1 MCDFKLIEGIIEYT
15 VNIAMIQRWAQ
26 ELFGYHFTVIHRK
39 EKMMTDVDALTRL
52 FISAYALHLSIS
64 FILLQVDRIN
74 RPQLYSSGYF
84 KENHQSVSNQPQKLN
99 YFPSRS

>member
-1 MCDFKLIEGIIEYT
+1 MCDCKAIEEILEYT
-15 VNIAMIQRWAQ
+15 GNIAMIQSWAQ
-26 ELFGYHFTVIHRK
+26 ELLGYHFTVIFQK
-39 EKMMTDVDALTRL
+39 EKMMTDVDALARR
-52 FISAYALHLSIS
+52 FSPSYALHLSIS